1 MSANR
6 IGQERQMYGIRISN
20 QRRVQFGRKLKFTE
34 EQIVEM
40 KRKRENGVLIREL
53 GQEYGISNDR
63 VYRLTRSV

>member
-6 IGQERQMYGIRISN
+6 IGQERQIAGIRISN
-20 QRRVQFGRKLKFTE
+20 QHRVQFGRKLKFTE

-40 KRKRENGVLIREL
+40 NRKREDGVLIREL

>member
-1 MSANR
+1 MD
-6 IGQERQMYGIRISN
+6 GIRISN
-20 QRRVQFGRKLKFTE
+20 QHRFQFGRKLKFTE

-40 KRKRENGVLIREL
+40 NRKREDGVLIMEL